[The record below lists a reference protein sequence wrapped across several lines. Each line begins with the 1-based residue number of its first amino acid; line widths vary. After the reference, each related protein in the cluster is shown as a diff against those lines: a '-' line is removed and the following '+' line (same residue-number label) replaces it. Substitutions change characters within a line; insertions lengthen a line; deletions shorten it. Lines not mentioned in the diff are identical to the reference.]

1 MRIIAFEGID
11 ATGKETQSKLFYEYL
26 ISNNYKV
33 AHYSFPRY
41 ETEIGL
47 FIKSYLDS
55 KTVLSDFTIQMLF
68 LLDMYEFQQEIGVM
82 EHYNFDYL
90 ILDRYVLSNKAYSIS
105 KGLNLDDFND
115 MYRSIRHADVN
126 ILLTVPLEETNK
138 RREQKDKF
146 EKDYT
151 LLNNVRENYIKL
163 SENPKNN
170 MFTIDGLG
178 TIQEIADT
186 IKYLFDEGFLD

>member
-26 ISNNYKV
+26 ISKNYKV

-41 ETEIGL
+41 DTEIGI
-47 FIKSYLDS
+47 FIKNYLDS
-55 KTVLSDFTIQMLF
+55 KTSVSDFTIQMLF
-68 LLDMYEFQQEIGVM
+68 LLDMYEFQQEIKVM

-90 ILDRYVLSNKAYSIS
+90 VLDRYVLSNKAYSLS

-115 MYRSIRHADVN
+115 MYRFIKHADVN
-126 ILLTVPLEETNK
+126 ILLTVPLEETTK

-170 MFTIDGLG
+170 TFTIDGLG
-178 TIQEIADT
+178 TIEEVSDT
-186 IKYLFDEGFLD
+186 VKYLFDEGFLD